1 MAHPLDAQVDF
12 RDDAEEVEADGDD
25 GGPKRAVHGRKA
37 TAFVK
42 KGKAVGA
49 WNLSPT
55 ADGDW
60 WSLCDYVLE
69 VVMHQECQWWKE
81 MTQSTTKQRKG
92 IVYKPNT
99 MEVVQSIVQ
108 VV

>member
-1 MAHPLDAQVDF
+1 MAQVDF

-49 WNLSPT
+49 WNLS
-55 ADGDW
+55 
-60 WSLCDYVLE
+60 
-69 VVMHQECQWWKE
+69 KN
-81 MTQSTTKQRKG
+81 R
-92 IVYKPNT
+92 
-99 MEVVQSIVQ
+99 
-108 VV
+108 

>member
-1 MAHPLDAQVDF
+1 MAQVDF

-49 WNLSPT
+49 WNLSKKT
-55 ADGDW
+55 
-60 WSLCDYVLE
+60 
-69 VVMHQECQWWKE
+69 
-81 MTQSTTKQRKG
+81 R
-92 IVYKPNT
+92 
-99 MEVVQSIVQ
+99 
-108 VV
+108 

>member
-55 ADGDW
+55 ADGD
-60 WSLCDYVLE
+60 
-69 VVMHQECQWWKE
+69 
-81 MTQSTTKQRKG
+81 
-92 IVYKPNT
+92 
-99 MEVVQSIVQ
+99 
-108 VV
+108 

>member
-1 MAHPLDAQVDF
+1 MWVNPLDAQVDF

-49 WNLSPT
+49 RNLSPT
-55 ADGDW
+55 ADDDW

-69 VVMHQECQWWKE
+69 VVYAPVMPVVKGDD
-81 MTQSTTKQRKG
+81 TKHNK
-92 IVYKPNT
+92 T
-99 MEVVQSIVQ
+99 
-108 VV
+108 